1 MYCIRIKIFASRL
14 PLSTVPE
21 LIESAKKIL
30 GENPDERKVFIL
42 AEFIRGTELEMEKKE
57 QISKLEMEKK
67 EQISKLEME
76 KKEQRF
82 IFERNCTE
90 AKYKRDLAELSQR

>member
-21 LIESAKKIL
+21 LIESAKKFL
-30 GENPDERKVFIL
+30 GENPDERKVFLL
-42 AEFIRGTELEMEKKE
+42 AEFIRGTELEMEKKD
-57 QISKLEMEKK
+57 QILD
-67 EQISKLEME
+67 ME

-82 IFERNCTE
+82 ISNVTALRPSISGTWQNC
-90 AKYKRDLAELSQR
+90 LSGEVLKLFF

>member
-14 PLSTVPE
+14 QLSTVPE
-21 LIESAKKIL
+21 LIESAKKFL
-30 GENPDERKVFIL
+30 GDNPDERKVFLL

-57 QISKLEMEKK
+57 QILD
-67 EQISKLEME
+67 ME

>member
-21 LIESAKKIL
+21 LIESAKKFL

-57 QISKLEMEKK
+57 QISKLD
-67 EQISKLEME
+67 ME

>member
-67 EQISKLEME
+67 EQ
-76 KKEQRF
+76 RF

>member
-21 LIESAKKIL
+21 LIESAKKFL
-30 GENPDERKVFIL
+30 GENPDERKVFLL

-57 QISKLEMEKK
+57 QISKLDMEKK
-67 EQISKLEME
+67 A
-76 KKEQRF
+76 QRF

>member
-21 LIESAKKIL
+21 LIESAKKFL
-30 GENPDERKVFIL
+30 GENPDERKVFLL
-42 AEFIRGTELEMEKKE
+42 AEFIRGTELEMEKKD
-57 QISKLEMEKK
+57 QILD
-67 EQISKLEME
+67 ME

-82 IFERNCTE
+82 ISNVTALRPSISGTWQNC
-90 AKYKRDLAELSQR
+90 LSCEVLKLFF